1 MKSSVFISIFNSAW
15 FGLGVL
21 SMFADR
27 ADGQGLLAQNQNED
41 SWGFGQIM
49 ALLLM
54 LLPCFAALEI
64 FYGDLSHASANQTE
78 QRRATNSVVYCET
91 TVMEILDIEGKVVP
105 RNDVGVHVGMFSQRD
120 TEERFVFGL
129 AQP

>member
-1 MKSSVFISIFNSAW
+1 
-15 FGLGVL
+15 
-21 SMFADR
+21 MFADR
-27 ADGQGLLAQNQNED
+27 SDGQRLLAPNQNED

-64 FYGDLSHASANQTE
+64 FYGKLSQYASTNQTE
-78 QRRATNSVVYCET
+78 QRRATNSPVYGQV

-120 TEERFVFGL
+120 TED
-129 AQP
+129 